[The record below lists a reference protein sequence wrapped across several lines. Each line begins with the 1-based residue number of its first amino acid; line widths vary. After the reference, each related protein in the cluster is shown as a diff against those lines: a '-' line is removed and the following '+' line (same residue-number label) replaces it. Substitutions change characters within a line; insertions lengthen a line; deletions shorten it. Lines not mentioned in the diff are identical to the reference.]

1 MKRLSLLLLAAL
13 AGGAAASYAQE
24 EPAATTAPE
33 TGRALSLVEA
43 LELADEASETVRVAE
58 AEVKRAEALK
68 RAARSERFPQLDGSS
83 SYTRTLHSEFEDV
96 DLDFGGGEGDSGSLS
111 DLPFGQRNQY
121 RLGLVVNQ
129 SLWSGGRITAQT
141 RAASAAVD
149 SAFAGLAAARAELQ
163 LTVTQAYFDAL
174 LLDRLV
180 DISEQTLAQADRA
193 FEQTKLAKEVGN
205 QSEFELLRAQVS
217 RDNVRPALVQRR
229 ADRDLAYA
237 RLAQLLDLPT
247 EEKLQLTTSFADFA
261 TWDAKGTVPAT
272 ADRTTWLQKV
282 TDDRVPV
289 RQATAAVYVQEQ
301 QVKIAHA
308 QRLPSVGASSDY
320 GRVAYPAGGLPEW
333 GDTRTNWTV
342 GLGLRVP
349 LLTGGRLAAQ
359 EGAAKAV
366 LDETRA
372 RLDQTR
378 EAAWLDA
385 RDALDRLAAAEAV
398 FQAAFG
404 TIAMAQRAYEI
415 AELRYREGI
424 STQLELNDTRIQLTF
439 AQGNAAL
446 AARNLQVARARV
458 ALLPDLPLGA
468 GANTTLTAASAGVS
482 APTPTAS
489 PASITSAGF

>member
-1 MKRLSLLLLAAL
+1 MKRIPSLLLAAF
-13 AGGAAASYAQE
+13 AGVAAASFPQQA
-24 EPAATTAPE
+24 PTAT
-33 TGRALSLVEA
+33 TGRALSLAEA
-43 LELADEASETVRVAE
+43 LELADKASETVRVAE
-58 AEVKRAEALK
+58 AEVKRTEAQK
-68 RAARSERFPQLDGSS
+68 VAARSERFPQLDGSS
-83 SYTRTLHSEFEDV
+83 SYTRTLHSEFQDI
-96 DLDFGGGEGDSGSLS
+96 DLDFGGGDGGSSSLS

-129 SLWSGGRITAQT
+129 SLWSGGRITAQA

-149 SAFAGLAAARAELQ
+149 SAWAGLAAARAELE

-180 DISEQTLAQADRA
+180 DISEQTLQQADRA
-193 FEQTKLAKEVGN
+193 YEQTKLANQVGN

-247 EEKLQLTTSFADFA
+247 DGPLQLTTSFADFA
-261 TWDAKGTVPAT
+261 TWDAKGSAPAA
-272 ADRTTWLQKV
+272 ADRAAWLQKI

-289 RQATAAVYVQEQ
+289 RQALAAVEVQKQ

-308 QRLPSVGASSDY
+308 ERLPSVGASSDY
-320 GRVAYPAGGLPEW
+320 GRVAYPIGGLPAW
-333 GDTRTNWTV
+333 ADTRTNWTV

-359 EGAAKAV
+359 EGAAMAT
-366 LDETRA
+366 LDEAKA
-372 RLDQTR
+372 RFDQTR
-378 EAAWLDA
+378 EAAGLDA
-385 RDALDRLAAAEAV
+385 RDALDRLAAADAV

-404 TIAMAQRAYEI
+404 TIAQAQRAYEI

-468 GANTTLTAASAGVS
+468 GANATLTAAGAGVS
-482 APTPTAS
+482 APIPTAPTAVVS
-489 PASITSAGF
+489 PAGF

>member
-1 MKRLSLLLLAAL
+1 MKRIAPLLLAAMVGVAAVLSAQPPQPVPAGRTLTL
-13 AGGAAASYAQE
+13 A
-24 EPAATTAPE
+24 
-33 TGRALSLVEA
+33 EA
-43 LELADEASETVRVAE
+43 LELADKASESVRVAE
-58 AEVKRAEALK
+58 AAVKRAEAQK
-68 RAARSERFPQLDGSS
+68 REARSERFPQLDGSS
-83 SYTRTLHSEFEDV
+83 SYTRTLHSEFQDI
-96 DLDFGGGEGDSGSLS
+96 DLDFGGGDGGSSSLS

-129 SLWSGGRITAQT
+129 SLWSVGRITAQT

-149 SAFAGLAAARAELQ
+149 SAWAGLAASRAELQ

-193 FEQTKLAKEVGN
+193 YEQTKLANQVGN

-217 RDNVRPALVQRR
+217 RDNVRPALLQRR

-237 RLAQLLDLPT
+237 RLAQLLDFPQS
-247 EEKLQLTTSFADFA
+247 EPLQLTTSFADFA
-261 TWDAKGTVPAT
+261 TWDAKGTAPSA
-272 ADRTTWLQKV
+272 ADRAAWLQKT

-289 RQATAAVYVQEQ
+289 RQALAAVEVQKQ
-301 QVKIAHA
+301 QVKIAHSE
-308 QRLPSVGASSDY
+308 RLPNIGASSDY
-320 GRVAYPAGGLPEW
+320 GRVAYPIGGLPAW
-333 GDTRTNWTV
+333 ADTRTNWTV

-359 EGAAKAV
+359 EGAAKAT
-366 LDETRA
+366 LDEAKA
-372 RLDQTR
+372 RFDQTR

-385 RDALDRLAAAEAV
+385 RDALDRLAAADAV

-404 TIAMAQRAYEI
+404 TIAQAQRAYEI

-468 GANTTLTAASAGVS
+468 GANATLTAASAGVS
-482 APTPTAS
+482 APIPTAPTAVVS
-489 PASITSAGF
+489 PAGF

>member
-1 MKRLSLLLLAAL
+1 MKRIAPLLLAAF
-13 AGGAAASYAQE
+13 AGVAAASSAQQQQQQ
-24 EPAATTAPE
+24 PALA
-33 TGRALSLVEA
+33 GRALSLTEA
-43 LELADEASETVRVAE
+43 LELADQASEPVRVAE
-58 AEVKRAEALK
+58 AEVKRTEAQK
-68 RAARSERFPQLDGSS
+68 KQARSELFPQLDASS
-83 SYTRTLHSEFEDV
+83 SYTRTLHSEFQDI
-96 DLDFGGGEGDSGSLS
+96 DLDFGGGEGDSSSLS

-141 RAASAAVD
+141 RAASAVVD
-149 SAFAGLAAARAELQ
+149 SAWAGLAAARAELQ

-193 FEQTKLAKEVGN
+193 YEQTKLANQVGN

-229 ADRDLAYA
+229 ADRGLAYA
-237 RLAQLLDLPT
+237 RLAQLLGVPT
-247 EEKLQLTTSFADFA
+247 DEPLQLTTSFADFA
-261 TWDAKGTVPAT
+261 TWDAKGTAPAT
-272 ADRTTWLQKV
+272 ADRAAWLAKI

-289 RQATAAVYVQEQ
+289 RQATAAVEVQKQ

-308 QRLPSVGASSDY
+308 ERLPSIGASSDY
-320 GRVAYPAGGLPEW
+320 GRVAYPIGGLPEW

-359 EGAAKAV
+359 EGAAKAT
-366 LDETRA
+366 LDEAKA

-385 RDALDRLAAAEAV
+385 RDALDRLAAADAV

-404 TIAMAQRAYEI
+404 TIAQAQRAYEI
-415 AELRYREGI
+415 AELRYREGL

-468 GANTTLTAASAGVS
+468 GQNSTLTAASAGVS
-482 APTPTAS
+482 APIPTTPVSVS
-489 PASITSAGF
+489 PAGF